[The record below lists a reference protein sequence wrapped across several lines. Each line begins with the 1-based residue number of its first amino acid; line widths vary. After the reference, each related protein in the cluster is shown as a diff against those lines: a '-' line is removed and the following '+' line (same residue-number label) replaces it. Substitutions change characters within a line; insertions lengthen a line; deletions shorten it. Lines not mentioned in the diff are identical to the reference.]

1 MGLKNIIHVVESNKL
16 FEVSNYLVWKAKI
29 RVVLL
34 EKELWEYVHPVEET
48 DNDSMVEEL
57 ELTNI
62 AETVETATK
71 QE

>member
-1 MGLKNIIHVVESNKL
+1 ME
-16 FEVSNYLVWKAKI
+16 
-29 RVVLL
+29 
-34 EKELWEYVHPVEET
+34 PVEDS
-48 DNDSMVEEL
+48 DNDSMVAEL

>member
-1 MGLKNIIHVVESNKL
+1 M
-16 FEVSNYLVWKAKI
+16 FEVSSYLVWKAKI
-29 RVVLL
+29 MVVLS
-34 EKELWEYVHPVEET
+34 EKELWEHVDPVEES
-48 DNDSMVEEL
+48 DKDSMVEEL

>member
-1 MGLKNIIHVVESNKL
+1 MQQVIWSFELPKYGKPKSGLL
-16 FEVSNYLVWKAKI
+16 
-29 RVVLL
+29 LL
-34 EKELWEYVHPVEET
+34 EKELWEYVDPVEESQ
-48 DNDSMVEEL
+48 NDSMVEEL

>member
-1 MGLKNIIHVVESNKL
+1 MSLKNIIHVVESNKL
-16 FEVSNYLVWKAKI
+16 FEVSSYLLWKAKI

-34 EKELWEYVHPVEET
+34 EKELWEYVDPVEES

>member
-1 MGLKNIIHVVESNKL
+1 L
-16 FEVSNYLVWKAKI
+16 FEVSSYLLWKAKI

-34 EKELWEYVHPVEET
+34 EKELWEYVDPVEES

>member
-1 MGLKNIIHVVESNKL
+1 
-16 FEVSNYLVWKAKI
+16 
-29 RVVLL
+29 LL
-34 EKELWEYVHPVEET
+34 EKELWEYVDPVEES